1 MIRLSG
7 VMIAA
12 LAALALLAAA
22 VPLRSEPAQRVVSVG
37 GAVTEIVYALG
48 EQGRLVARDT
58 TSNYPPEALALPDVG
73 YIRRL
78 SPEGVLSVA
87 PDLILSEEGAG
98 PPETVELLRQADIP
112 FAEVPDGFT
121 RDAILAKIA
130 AVGDALSVPG
140 KAEALAAKVGAE
152 LDTAVSGVTPSGRKV
167 LFILSMQGGRIM
179 AGGTDTAA
187 DAIIRLAGAE
197 NAARDFTGYKPL
209 TDEAVTQAQPDVI
222 LMMDREG
229 DHAAANAQLFAHPAL
244 ATTPAAARDAV
255 VRMDGMLLL
264 GFSIRTPRAVRALAG
279 ALATHAEE

>member
-12 LAALALLAAA
+12 LAALAVLAAA

-167 LFILSMQGGRIM
+167 LFILSLQGGRIM

>member
-12 LAALALLAAA
+12 LAALAVLAAA